1 MNWWKY
7 SIGER
12 MGRARRSVTLR
23 VEPGG
28 SPLNSCT
35 VDVSSSLTHSALCL
49 VTSRLFFLLFSRVG
63 CCGDPGLVLGLLRL
77 PGGRPRPRL
86 TGTMA
91 PGVSS
96 AAGADPLGGGAGR
109 AGEGHL
115 AAAVESHRPSRS
127 PSFRTRPKTNLGC
140 QDKFRQARGPPRR
153 VHLAAP
159 VRKHTCL
166 FLSRSRLRPRC
177 RGRTRHQNRWSRRVP
192 AFRRRIRP
200 VSPPIGRH

>member
-1 MNWWKY
+1 MLSTISLSISSVMNWWKY
-7 SIGER
+7 SIGEST
-12 MGRARRSVTLR
+12 GRARRSVTLR

-49 VTSRLFFLLFSRVG
+49 VTSRLFFLLFSRAG

-91 PGVSS
+91 PGFSS

-109 AGEGHL
+109 A
-115 AAAVESHRPSRS
+115 
-127 PSFRTRPKTNLGC
+127 
-140 QDKFRQARGPPRR
+140 
-153 VHLAAP
+153 
-159 VRKHTCL
+159 
-166 FLSRSRLRPRC
+166 
-177 RGRTRHQNRWSRRVP
+177 RGRAPSCGGRVP
-192 AFRRRIRP
+192 SSESESVI
-200 VSPPIGRH
+200 SDSSEDESWLSG